1 MNPPVITAI
10 FAAILGLIAAGL
22 TVNVIMHRVR
32 LGVESGDGGQPQM
45 TQAIRAHANFA
56 EHVPLALILI
66 GSAEMLIMRAWI
78 IYALGITLLVA
89 RLLSMIGLTRSLGPS
104 FPRQAGAGLTILVI
118 TVTSILILCREFGL
132 V

>member
-1 MNPPVITAI
+1 MNPPIITAI

-32 LGVESGDGGQPQM
+32 LGVENGDGGQPQM
-45 TQAIRAHANFA
+45 AQAIRAHGNFA

-66 GSAEMLIMRAWI
+66 GSAEMLIMRSWI
-78 IYALGITLLVA
+78 IYALGTTLLVA

-118 TVTSILILCREFGL
+118 SVTSILILCREFGL
-132 V
+132 I